1 MTDTNI
7 GGHDRAKFG
16 MYHAKSSQTWTVVN
30 QTHPNF
36 KFPPTIKMKP

>member
-16 MYHAKSSQTWTVVN
+16 MYHAIRLTERMREVAAAQE
-30 QTHPNF
+30 THC
-36 KFPPTIKMKP
+36 